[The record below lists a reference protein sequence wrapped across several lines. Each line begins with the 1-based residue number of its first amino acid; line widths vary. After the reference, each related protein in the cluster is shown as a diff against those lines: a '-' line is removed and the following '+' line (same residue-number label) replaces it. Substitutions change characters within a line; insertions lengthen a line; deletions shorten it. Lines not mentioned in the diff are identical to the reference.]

1 MNILKY
7 IFFGLHILFI
17 LTTLIL
23 WLWYIE
29 VILIQFTVIISWI
42 INSNKCLITQLENY
56 LFNETLTEFIENRV
70 IQDRSTCTV
79 PFFHRFCLWI
89 IFIFSIIY
97 HINNQIRI
105 LNDRFGNFT

>member
-7 IFFGLHILFI
+7 IFFGLHVLFI

-23 WLWYIE
+23 WLWFIE

-42 INSNKCLITQLENY
+42 INSNKCLITQIEYY
-56 LFNETLTEFIENRV
+56 LFNQTLTEFINNRV
-70 IQDRSTCTV
+70 IPSNSKFIV
-79 PFFHRFCLWI
+79 PFFQRFCVWI

-105 LNDRFGNFT
+105 LGERLGNFT

>member
-17 LTTLIL
+17 LSTLIL
-23 WLWYIE
+23 WIWFIE
-29 VILIQFTVIISWI
+29 IILIQFTVIISWI
-42 INSNKCLITQLENY
+42 INGNKCLITQIEY
-56 LFNETLTEFIENRV
+56 YFFNQTLTEFIENRV
-70 IQDRSTCTV
+70 IPSNNKFIV
-79 PFFHRFCLWI
+79 PFFHRFCVWI

-105 LNDRFGNFT
+105 LGERLANFT